1 MREVDEVQCTNI
13 AQKAWFKGE
22 EMIFSHP
29 PQLLTRESSIK
40 TFSVFFIVN
49 HSLFAFYTNYSFSIM
64 TPFYE
69 NINFIQKNLNF
80 IE

>member
-13 AQKAWFKGE
+13 AQKSWFKGE

-40 TFSVFFIVN
+40 TFSVFLLLTILCLRSIQITPS
-49 HSLFAFYTNYSFSIM
+49 HS
-64 TPFYE
+64 
-69 NINFIQKNLNF
+69 
-80 IE
+80 